1 MMSMTSDRVVSSM
14 NNEISSSSGLTGEI
28 MSGRSL
34 MWIINAMGPILLPW
48 GTPPLTRASCENSLR
63 NLVTCDLPLRYD
75 PSQEIRAGLT
85 PIFSKFSNS
94 LL

>member
-1 MMSMTSDRVVSSM
+1 MMSMTSDRIVSSM
-14 NNEISSSSGLTGEI
+14 NNEIFSSSGLSGEI

-34 MWIINAMGPILLPW
+34 IMWIINAMGPILLP
-48 GTPPLTRASCENSLR
+48 PLLTRASCENSLR
-63 NLVTCDLPLRYD
+63 NLVTCDLSLRHD

-85 PIFSKFSNS
+85 SQFSNS